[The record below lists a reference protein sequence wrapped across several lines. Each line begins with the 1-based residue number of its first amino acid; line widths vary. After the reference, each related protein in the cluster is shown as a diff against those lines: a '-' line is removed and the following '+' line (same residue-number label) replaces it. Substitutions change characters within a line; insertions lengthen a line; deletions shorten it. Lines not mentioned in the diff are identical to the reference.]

1 MHFKFWTSGL
11 ILATALGA
19 TLGLSACGGGS
30 SDNKTTQLRLL
41 NASAAYSSLDLSVN
55 SANLN
60 TNVAYGSV
68 GSYGSVNTSATASE
82 VQTNGVG
89 AVVASLTPTLSA
101 GSNYTLIAYGWSG
114 AVHTSL
120 LQEAEAAADSNKSK
134 LLVLNLAPDAGALD
148 VYVSAAN
155 NSEDLSNFT
164 PVAANIGG
172 GYSSGYNNLNSG
184 SFRVT
189 LTGAGQPKDIR
200 LDIPSLTLDSTGVS
214 SLIVTASVGGHL
226 VNAMHLKQQGAVTH
240 MPNALARVRLAATLS
255 GNPQVSAKLGAS
267 SVLPSLVAP
276 QVGQYQGYTAGA
288 QDLSLVVNGSPVS
301 VSSPTLKAGGD
312 YTLLVWGTP
321 SAPQL
326 SVLSDD
332 NHLPT
337 SSSIAKIRMINGLAS
352 GAAGLNLTLDYSTLA
367 SNVLPG
373 TVSALSSVPASSSSL
388 LTVSSPSSST
398 PVFGASGLAVPQGA
412 VFSLFMMGDPASPVG
427 QLVRDDR

>member
-1 MHFKFWTSGL
+1 MHFKFWTSSL
-11 ILATALGA
+11 ILATALC
-19 TLGLSACGGGS
+19 LSACGGGS
-30 SDNKTTQLRLL
+30 SEGKTTQLRLL
-41 NASAAYSSLDLSVN
+41 NASASYSALDLSVN

-60 TNVAYGSV
+60 TNVAYGTV
-68 GSYGSVNTSATASE
+68 GAYGSVNTSATASE
-82 VQTNGVG
+82 VQTSGVG
-89 AVVASLTPTLSA
+89 AVVASLTPTLSES
-101 GSNYTLIAYGWSG
+101 SNYTLIAYGWNG
-114 AVHTSL
+114 AVYTSL
-120 LQEAEAAADSNKSK
+120 LQESEAAADSNKSK
-134 LLVLNLAPDAGALD
+134 FLVLNLAPDAGALD

-155 NSEDLSNFT
+155 NSDDLSNFT
-164 PVAANIGG
+164 PVASSISG
-172 GYSSGYNNLNSG
+172 GYSSGYNKLNSG

-240 MPNALARVRLAATLS
+240 IPNALARVRLAATLS
-255 GNPQVSAKLGAS
+255 GGASVIAKLSAS
-267 SVLPSLVAP
+267 HSLPSLVAP
-276 QVGQYQGYTAGA
+276 QVGQYLSYPAGA
-288 QDLSLVVNGSPVS
+288 QDLSLLVNGVPVS
-301 VSSPTLKAGGD
+301 VSNPTLKAGGD

-326 SVLSDD
+326 NVLSDD

-337 SSSIAKIRMINGLAS
+337 SSAKIRMINGLAS

-373 TVSALSSVPASSSSL
+373 TVSALSVVPASSSSL
-388 LTVSSPSSST
+388 LTVSSPSASA
-398 PVFGASGLAVPQGA
+398 PVFGASGLVLPQGA